1 MRTLRNVLAVG
12 CLLGCG
18 LAVAQ
23 MGFRGG
29 GPMGPGFRGTVTGQP
44 YSLVETTTSVRTLSD
59 GTTMTNVEQNN
70 CMRDAEGRVRIEVG
84 HQHNGTMQ
92 FDMVDIVDPVAKE
105 RISLMVGKKTARVM
119 QIPEWKSSGDAG
131 KGGRSGAGGTNRP
144 GFVAPTVVK
153 LGGQTVAGVYAE
165 GTRTT
170 RVIPVGKEGNDHEI
184 QSVTETWF
192 SPDLKIIVGRTT
204 SDPRFG
210 TTKTVVTNLTR
221 SDPAV
226 ALFQVPSDYTVV
238 APRHSG
244 QGQ

>member
-1 MRTLRNVLAVG
+1 MRTLRNVLAFG
-12 CLLGCG
+12 CLLGGG

-23 MGFRGG
+23 MGFRGEG
-29 GPMGPGFRGTVTGQP
+29 TMGPGSRGIVTGQP

-92 FDMVDIVDPVAKE
+92 FDVVDIVDPVAKE

-119 QIPEWKSSGDAG
+119 QMPEWKSSGDSAG
-131 KGGRSGAGGTNRP
+131 AAKFAAGGANRP

-192 SPDLKIIVGRTT
+192 SPDLRIVVGRTT

-210 TTKTVVTNLTR
+210 TTTTVVTNLTR
-221 SDPAV
+221 SDPAP
-226 ALFQVPSDYTVV
+226 ALFQVPSDYTVI